1 MRRSAWALFAINSS
15 GVVGVVACT
24 SVIAALARAET
35 RPRYGGT
42 VAAEIHHSITFTDPA
57 EWPIQLVPL
66 VYDRLTRLDA
76 RGRPQP
82 ALAVAWQHDPENR
95 RWQFRLR
102 TGVRFHDG
110 TPVTAAAVAASL
122 KSVSRIESS
131 GEDTVVI
138 DGGSP
143 APDLPAE
150 LAGARYAILRRG
162 PDGVTAGTG
171 PFRIAEWQ
179 PGRRALL
186 TANED
191 YWGGRPYLD
200 SIELQMG
207 RAYRDQSIDLELGR
221 ADMVELSIEDARR
234 LAPRSIRTSTSA
246 PVDLMALVF
255 DRGHS
260 AAEIARLREAV
271 ALSVDR
277 ATIHTVL
284 LQRHGE
290 PTGALLPAWLSGYA
304 FLFPTARDL
313 NRAKQIIALLPKTA
327 TRLTFAFDAAD
338 PLSRTVAERVALNA
352 REAGIT
358 MPLAP
363 GERSDVRLVR
373 LRLGS
378 VEPAQAL
385 SEFAAAA
392 GFSDLLK
399 PMAPATPEALY
410 ASERAVLEEFR
421 VVPLFHLPIITGIG
435 SRVRNWETQR
445 WGEWRL
451 EDVWVD
457 ARKP

>member
-1 MRRSAWALFAINSS
+1 MRRSAWALFAINSA
-15 GVVGVVACT
+15 GAVGVVACT
-24 SVIAALARAET
+24 SVFAALARAET

-42 VAAEIHHSITFTDPA
+42 IVAEIHHAITFTDPA

-66 VYDRLTRLDA
+66 VYDRLTWLDA
-76 RGRPQP
+76 LGRPQP

-102 TGVRFHDG
+102 PGVKFHDG
-110 TPVTAAAVAASL
+110 TAVTAAAVAASL
-122 KSVSRIESS
+122 KSLRHIESL
-131 GEDTVVI
+131 GGDTILI
-138 DGGSP
+138 DAGGP

-162 PDGVTAGTG
+162 TDGVTAGTG
-171 PFRIAEWQ
+171 PFRIAGWQ
-179 PGRRALL
+179 PGRRAMLA
-186 TANED
+186 ANED

-200 SIELQMG
+200 SVELQMG
-207 RAYRDQSIDLELGR
+207 RGYRDQSIDLELGR
-221 ADMVELSIEDARR
+221 ADLVELSIEDARR
-234 LAPRSIRTSTSA
+234 LAPRGIRTSTSA
-246 PVDLMALVF
+246 PLDLMALVF

-260 AAEIARLREAV
+260 SAEIARLREAV
-271 ALSVDR
+271 ALSLDR

-284 LQRHGE
+284 LQRQGE
-290 PTGALLPAWLSGYA
+290 PAGALLPAWLSGYA

-313 NRAKQIIALLPKTA
+313 DRAKQIISLLPKTA
-327 TRLTFAFDAAD
+327 AHLTFTFDAAD

-358 MPLAP
+358 MQLAP

-378 VEPAQAL
+378 VESAQAL
-385 SEFAAAA
+385 AEFAAAT

-399 PMAPATPEALY
+399 PASPAPESLY
-410 ASERAVLEEFR
+410 ASERAVIEEFR
-421 VVPLFHLPIITGIG
+421 VVPLFHLPVTLGIS
-435 SRVRNWETQR
+435 SRVRNWEAQR

-451 EDVWVD
+451 ENVWVE